1 MSKPKQLNRGDN
13 CPNCGGE
20 LHPAPVPSEKD
31 FARFTDR
38 ENPGHLPY
46 GSDTASPDQRA
57 ELGELFVC
65 DRCGYKTRFPA
76 ESGNGEAQSGDR
88 AHDAARSGGAGP
100 SDRNGESE
108 SGESGARG
116 GASSAATRRR

>member
-20 LHPAPVPSEKD
+20 LHPAPVPSDKD

-65 DRCGYKTRFPA
+65 DRCGYKTRFAA
-76 ESGNGEAQSGDR
+76 ESDSGGGGQAHASSDTRDGGDGGDSGNGGSGDG
-88 AHDAARSGGAGP
+88 AAASTRSGGA
-100 SDRNGESE
+100 
-108 SGESGARG
+108 ARG
-116 GASSAATRRR
+116 QRR